1 MLCKELLSYHI
12 KDERKAEEISSV
24 LNSKYPSH
32 SYPILLEEAQ
42 RIGLEAKKMA
52 KDTNALLLELN
63 SLYSE
68 MGQKAT
74 TDFNESSAHSNEIL
88 NILETE
94 DLQVY
99 FQEDKDWF
107 YRTEERR
114 WITMNDNSSWRK
126 VVKRDGEIQK
136 TILHIA

>member
-1 MLCKELLSYHI
+1 M
-12 KDERKAEEISSV
+12 
-24 LNSKYPSH
+24 
-32 SYPILLEEAQ
+32 LEEAQ
-42 RIGLEAKKMA
+42 KIGLKAQKMA
-52 KDTNALLLELN
+52 KDTNVLLLELN

-74 TDFNESSAHSNEIL
+74 TDYNESSAHSNEIL

-107 YRTEERR
+107 YRAEERR

-126 VVKRDGEIQK
+126 IVKREGKIQK